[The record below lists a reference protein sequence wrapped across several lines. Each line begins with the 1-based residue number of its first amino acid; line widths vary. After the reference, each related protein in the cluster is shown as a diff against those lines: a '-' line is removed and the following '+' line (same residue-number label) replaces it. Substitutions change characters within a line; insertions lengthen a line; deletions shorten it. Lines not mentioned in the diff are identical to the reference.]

1 MRACVRACMR
11 ACVRACVRV
20 CVPYILGCMCTYL
33 YVLCSTDAIAD
44 RKHSLVCVF
53 VVTAVDNGA
62 SNVVVSATAVLHYFR
77 SPESN
82 YC

>member
-1 MRACVRACMR
+1 MG
-11 ACVRACVRV
+11 
-20 CVPYILGCMCTYL
+20 YILGCMCTYL

-62 SNVVVSATAVLHYFR
+62 SSVVVSATVVLLAAALGLLI
-77 SPESN
+77 SV
-82 YC
+82 